1 MTFTKKLVFLPPS
14 LCPQVSTSDQP
25 PSPLWTP
32 TFRIMHCSMVWHVIA
47 GALKVSGSE
56 VPHHN
61 KSTEYTLPYL
71 PKVIHELPFFLEFK
85 GVNNFRSLLAQ
96 TPQMQ
101 LIVSTDG
108 NERTLSNTNI
118 QTQTYKHK
126 HTNINI

>member
-1 MTFTKKLVFLPPS
+1 M
-14 LCPQVSTSDQP
+14 
-25 PSPLWTP
+25 
-32 TFRIMHCSMVWHVIA
+32 
-47 GALKVSGSE
+47 
-56 VPHHN
+56 PHHN

-108 NERTLSNTNI
+108 NERTLSNANI
-118 QTQTYKHK
+118 QTQTYKHTHTNTNIQMQTYKRK
-126 HTNINI
+126 HTNASIQTQTYKRKHINANIQAQTYKCKQHTNENIQHNTVEHK